1 MIKISD
7 LSPELKRR
15 VAKID
20 NKGKR
25 SPGMTAA
32 EVSQHALAVAAM
44 LRDHRGLKPS
54 DAQRVLRKALLIV

>member
-1 MIKISD
+1 MKISD
-7 LSPELKRR
+7 LSPELRRR
-15 VAKID
+15 V
-20 NKGKR
+20 NKVANQGKR

-54 DAQRVLRKALLIV
+54 DAQRVLRKAMTII